1 MLGYSAAGS
10 AAPPSRRP
18 DSPPPT
24 DPEMIS
30 THEFKR
36 GTRLELDGDPRV
48 IVDMTT
54 QTTAGRGSQTL
65 VRCKL
70 KNLKTGQIL
79 DRTFSGG
86 DRVKA
91 PDFEIRPA
99 EYLYDE
105 GGETYYFMDNSSYE
119 QFPLKRKDLEYE
131 LGFLRPNDEVRAL
144 IFNGACIGIELP
156 QTVDLEVAWAE
167 PGVRGDTV
175 NNALKLCR
183 LETGLELKVPLFV
196 EAGQRIVVDTRE
208 ARYVRRA

>member
-1 MLGYSAAGS
+1 
-10 AAPPSRRP
+10 
-18 DSPPPT
+18 
-24 DPEMIS
+24 MIS

-70 KNLKTGQIL
+70 KNLKTGQLL

-99 EYLYDE
+99 EYLY
-105 GGETYYFMDNSSYE
+105 
-119 QFPLKRKDLEYE
+119 
-131 LGFLRPNDEVRAL
+131 
-144 IFNGACIGIELP
+144 
-156 QTVDLEVAWAE
+156 
-167 PGVRGDTV
+167 TV